1 MFESTTLLGASQE
14 EPAAGADS
22 LPRRPFAWAELV
34 ARLAATRDMRSV
46 FAEVSQG
53 HGGSFLAAERL
64 MDGPFANSNLKHE
77 SAVNPVGLT
86 DGKAGEA
93 LCAEA
98 AADAANVDREAQ

>member
-1 MFESTTLLGASQE
+1 MFESTTLLDPARE
-14 EPAAGADS
+14 EPATGAES

-34 ARLAATRDMRSV
+34 ARLAATRDVRSAM
-46 FAEVSQG
+46 AEVSHG

-64 MDGPFANSNLKHE
+64 MDGAFAHSNPKHE

-86 DGKAGEA
+86 DGKAGGA